1 MMCNMKT
8 MLKVGLGMLLV
19 AGSAYLLLPQFR
31 EAIVALAPTLAIL
44 LCPISM
50 LACMW
55 MMRGNGGQACQS
67 QGDKDDGAQA
77 QALAKAKEN
86 VV

>member
-1 MMCNMKT
+1 MMCSMKT

-19 AGSAYLLLPQFR
+19 AGSAYILLPQFR
-31 EAIVALAPTLAIL
+31 DAIVGLAPTLVFL

-55 MMRGNGGQACQS
+55 MMRGKGGQSCQS
-67 QGDKDDGAQA
+67 QGGKDGGTQA
-77 QALAKAKEN
+77 QAPAKAKEF
-86 VV
+86 VG